1 MTENRRAFMPW
12 LLWNYGKQDYAERE
26 LVVVD
31 SSDDVLHADDDPTVS
46 VVQVPRGTSV
56 ARKRNLALE
65 VSRGEIVAWFDDD
78 DWQHPSRLS
87 ILVDALGP
95 DGVVSGT
102 VESWFVDLARGR
114 ARPHTGSRIVI
125 FNSAA
130 VRRSAITD
138 LLFDE
143 RKTRAADTGWM
154 AAVQRRA
161 RRGPTVVGDLLTFW
175 LCHRT
180 NVSNPARRF
189 VFPHRLDEVEAQVGA
204 DAWGETTAELAALR
218 RRSQSSRADE

>member
-1 MTENRRAFMPW
+1 MPW

-31 SSDDVLHADDDPTVS
+31 SSEDVLHADADPTVR

-65 VSRGEIVAWFDDD
+65 VARGEVIAWFDDD

-87 ILVDALGP
+87 ILVDALGR
-95 DGVVSGT
+95 DGVVAGT
-102 VESWFVDLARGR
+102 VASWFVDLARGK
-114 ARPHTGSRIVI
+114 ARPHAGSRVVI

-130 VRRSAITD
+130 VRRSAVAG
-138 LLFDE
+138 LEFDE
-143 RKTRAADTGWM
+143 RKSRAADTGWM
-154 AAVQRRA
+154 TDVQRRA
-161 RRGPTVVGDLLTFW
+161 RRGPTVVGGVLTFW

-180 NVSNPARRF
+180 NVSNPATRY
-189 VFPHRLDEVEAQVGA
+189 VFPQAVDDVEAQLGPE
-204 DAWGETTAELAALR
+204 AWGETTAELAALR
-218 RRSQSSRADE
+218 RRSQSARTNE